1 MVKPP
6 VQAAQ
11 PAVHA
16 SSLAATE
23 PRSRRNRRRS
33 RRRELLCP
41 LHPEIKL
48 LSVSA
53 KHRLYATEVGQLLIR
68 GLSRRRSDELL
79 QAYRHV
85 LPLENEWLEAFW
97 CEGCGCSRWWHVQ
110 RHGGLEHSL
119 RPVPRELWE
128 QASGVIRPEGNPT
141 ISQFSRRQAR
151 ATGVQG
157 LKQFRFL

>member
-1 MVKPP
+1 M
-6 VQAAQ
+6 QAPHSEPHTSASQ
-11 PAVHA
+11 PKH
-16 SSLAATE
+16 
-23 PRSRRNRRRS
+23 RRNRRRS

-41 LHPEIKL
+41 LHPESRL

-97 CEGCGCSRWWHVQ
+97 CESCGSSRWWHVQ

-119 RPVPRELWE
+119 RPVARELWE

-157 LKQFRFL
+157 LKQYRFM